1 MKNFDSYRIIN
12 IIFAGVIGLV
22 FIYSFLFL
30 PDGGKHLIPS
40 FYTDI
45 TGNSSPSLGLSRAF
59 SALVRGDVVLASQ
72 FNPHALKIFA
82 FFCFQFLF
90 RLISL
95 KVDSISFMN
104 RKTWILVDIVLSI
117 SLFLIIFYP
126 LIIFTLDTVW
136 DVFTLV
142 ILKKTC

>member
-1 MKNFDSYRIIN
+1 MRTFDSYRIIN

-22 FIYSFLFL
+22 FIYSCLFL

-45 TGNSSPSLGLSRAF
+45 TGNISPSLGLSRAF
-59 SALVRGDVVLASQ
+59 SALVRGDIALANK
-72 FNPHALKIFA
+72 FNPHALNIFL

-95 KVDSISFMN
+95 KVDRFKYISREN
-104 RKTWILVDIVLSI
+104 WIFVDIVLSI
-117 SLFLIIFYP
+117 SLFLIAFYP
-126 LIIFTLDTVW
+126 LIAFTFQIIIDMRAL
-136 DVFTLV
+136 
-142 ILKKTC
+142 

>member
-22 FIYSFLFL
+22 FIYSCLFL

-45 TGNSSPSLGLSRAF
+45 TGNTSPSLGLSRAF
-59 SALVRGDVVLASQ
+59 SALVRGDVFSANE
-72 FNPHALKIFA
+72 FNPHALNIFT

-90 RLISL
+90 RLIAL
-95 KVDSISFMN
+95 KVDSSASIN
-104 RKTWILVDIVLSI
+104 RKTWIRVDIVLSI
-117 SLFLIIFYP
+117 SLFLIAFYP
-126 LIIFTLDTVW
+126 LIIFTLVTVW
-136 DVFTLV
+136 DVFTTVL
-142 ILKKTC
+142 LKKTW

>member
-22 FIYSFLFL
+22 FIYSCLFL

-45 TGNSSPSLGLSRAF
+45 TGNTSPSLGLSRAF
-59 SALVRGDVVLASQ
+59 SALVRGQFGLASQ
-72 FNPHALKIFA
+72 FNPHALNIFA

-95 KVDSISFMN
+95 KVDSMSFVN
-104 RKTWILVDIVLSI
+104 RKTWIRIDIVVSI
-117 SLFLIIFYP
+117 SLFLMAFYP
-126 LIIFTLDTVW
+126 LIQFTLETIW
-136 DVFTLV
+136 DV
-142 ILKKTC
+142 IY

>member
-22 FIYSFLFL
+22 FIYSCLFL

-45 TGNSSPSLGLSRAF
+45 TGNTSPSLGLSRAF
-59 SALVRGDVVLASQ
+59 SALVRGDIDLASQ
-72 FNPHALKIFA
+72 FNPHALNIFA

-95 KVDSISFMN
+95 KVDSMRFVN
-104 RKTWILVDIVLSI
+104 KKTWIRIDIALSI
-117 SLFLIIFYP
+117 TLFLIAFYP
-126 LIIFTLDTVW
+126 LIEFTIGTIIKMICDTY
-136 DVFTLV
+136 
-142 ILKKTC
+142 

>member
-22 FIYSFLFL
+22 FIYSCLFL

-45 TGNSSPSLGLSRAF
+45 TGDASPSLGLSRAF
-59 SALVRGDVVLASQ
+59 SALVRGDVALANQ
-72 FNPHALKIFA
+72 FNPYALNIFA

-95 KVDSISFMN
+95 KVDSISFVN
-104 RKTWILVDIVLSI
+104 KKTWIQIDVVLTI
-117 SLFLIIFYP
+117 SLFLITFYP
-126 LIIFTLDTVW
+126 LIIFTLGTVW
-136 DVFTLV
+136 E
-142 ILKKTC
+142 ILESMF

>member
-1 MKNFDSYRIIN
+1 MKSFDSYRIIN

-22 FIYSFLFL
+22 FIYSCLFL

-45 TGNSSPSLGLSRAF
+45 TGNVSPSLGLSRAF
-59 SALVRGDVVLASQ
+59 SALVRGNLALANQ
-72 FNPHALKIFA
+72 FNPHALNIFL

-95 KVDSISFMN
+95 MIDSMTFIN
-104 RKTWILVDIVLSI
+104 RKIWIRVDISLSI
-117 SLFLIIFYP
+117 LLFLLAFYP
-126 LIIFTLDTVW
+126 LIAFTLEA
-136 DVFTLV
+136 
-142 ILKKTC
+142 IREMMIG

>member
-22 FIYSFLFL
+22 FIYSCLFS

-45 TGNSSPSLGLSRAF
+45 TGDASPSLGLSRAF
-59 SALVRGDVVLASQ
+59 SALIRGQLGLASQ
-72 FNPHALKIFA
+72 LNPHTSKIFA

-95 KVDSISFMN
+95 KVDSMSFVN
-104 RKTWILVDIVLSI
+104 RKTWIRIDIVLSI
-117 SLFLIIFYP
+117 FLFLIAFYP
-126 LIIFTLDTVW
+126 LIIFTLVTDWNMFYV
-136 DVFTLV
+136 
-142 ILKKTC
+142 

>member
-22 FIYSFLFL
+22 FIYSCLFL
-30 PDGGKHLIPS
+30 PDGGQHLIPS

-59 SALVRGDVVLASQ
+59 SALVRGDVVLAIQ
-72 FNPHALKIFA
+72 FNPHAIKIFV

-95 KVDSISFMN
+95 KVDRMTFIS
-104 RKTWILVDIVLSI
+104 KKQWIRTDIVLTI
-117 SLFLIIFYP
+117 GLFLVVFYP
-126 LIIFTLDTVW
+126 LIQFTLQS
-136 DVFTLV
+136 TLS
-142 ILKKTC
+142 LLF